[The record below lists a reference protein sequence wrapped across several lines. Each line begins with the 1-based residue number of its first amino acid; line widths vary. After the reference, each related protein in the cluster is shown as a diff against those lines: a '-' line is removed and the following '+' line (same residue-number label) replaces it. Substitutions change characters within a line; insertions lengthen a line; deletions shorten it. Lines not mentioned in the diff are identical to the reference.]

1 MYDWGL
7 VRRERQKRDRDGER
21 RTRTR
26 REARA
31 NLKRGTPLQV
41 VIETSKFLN
50 RECIENTLFPSL
62 RVLHTVQ
69 FQFLFY
75 FILKTPDCGTPPPA

>member
-31 NLKRGTPLQV
+31 NSGLKRGTPGPG
-41 VIETSKFLN
+41 VIEL
-50 RECIENTLFPSL
+50 PS
-62 RVLHTVQ
+62 
-69 FQFLFY
+69 F
-75 FILKTPDCGTPPPA
+75 